1 MLVIAAQP
9 FDAHAQGKIVSRV
22 KAKLVSFDGMVLT
35 LQPVPSAQTPSE
47 QRKGAPLS
55 VSIMPD
61 TRYVSS
67 DPATFDAL
75 KPGAYAGAA
84 VEPRGQGLRATD
96 VYLYADALRGSGEG
110 RFPDGGRLLVNG
122 TVSAVKPAVGKED
135 SSFTLHYHGAV
146 LTQVA
151 KGQALCEGRATPAPY
166 ASPLACEADA
176 TIDVLPGT
184 SVRALT
190 MGDKSL
196 LVAGATV
203 TVSVAQLPDGKSVTP
218 GVVVEKNPTVEKP
231 PSNP

>member
-9 FDAHAQGKIVSRV
+9 FDAYAQGKIVSRV

-35 LQPVPSAQTPSE
+35 VQPDT
-47 QRKGAPLS
+47 GAPLS

-67 DPATFDAL
+67 DPARFDAL

-110 RFPDGGRLLVNG
+110 RFPDGGRLLING
-122 TVSAVKPAVGKED
+122 TVSAVKPGAPED
-135 SSFTLHYHGAV
+135 RQDGGFTLHYHGAV

-166 ASPLACEADA
+166 ASPLACEADVN
-176 TIDVLPGT
+176 IDVLPGT
-184 SVRALT
+184 PVRALT
-190 MGDKSL
+190 MGDKNL

-203 TVSVAQLPDGKSVTP
+203 TVAVTQLPDGKSVTP
-218 GVVVEKNPTVEKP
+218 GVVVEKSTIVEKP